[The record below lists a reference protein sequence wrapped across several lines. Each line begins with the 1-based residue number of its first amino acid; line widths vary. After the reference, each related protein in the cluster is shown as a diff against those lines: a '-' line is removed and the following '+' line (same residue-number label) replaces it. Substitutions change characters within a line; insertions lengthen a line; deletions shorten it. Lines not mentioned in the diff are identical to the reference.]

1 MYETRFLRS
10 IYINKD
16 QNLVKLHEIIENTLI
31 DAGKSKTLAFIIKQ
45 SQKQIK
51 PVNQQ
56 AIELYESITGEVN
69 KTSVEE
75 QVFNF
80 SADEVM
86 KEQFVSEISQLL
98 GNDEQVL
105 KLCQQSNEQEESSK
119 DREQE

>member
-10 IYINKD
+10 IYIKKD
-16 QNLVKLHEIIENTLI
+16 QNLVKLLEIIENTLI
-31 DAGKSKTLAFIIKQ
+31 DAGKSKTLACIIKQ

-51 PVNQQ
+51 SVNQQ
-56 AIELYESITGEVN
+56 AIESYQSITGEVN

-86 KEQFVSEISQLL
+86 KEQFVNEISQLL

-105 KLCQQSNEQEESSK
+105 KLCQQSNELEESSK
-119 DREQE
+119 DRAQE